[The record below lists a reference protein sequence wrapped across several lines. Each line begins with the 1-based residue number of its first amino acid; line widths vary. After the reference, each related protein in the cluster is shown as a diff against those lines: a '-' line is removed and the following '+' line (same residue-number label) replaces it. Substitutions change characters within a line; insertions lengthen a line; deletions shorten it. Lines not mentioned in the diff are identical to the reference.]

1 MSAIPVPVFRSGWKS
16 SPLTLKLAISSSEAG
31 LDTLLLVSSSQ
42 RTISPVPGPFTY
54 GAILRQAGGSRE
66 AGRAQ
71 NRPQRDPAAH
81 PILLDADRRGYAT
94 SRTWPALVQPDQ
106 QPFRD
111 PSVAPGR

>member
-1 MSAIPVPVFRSGWKS
+1 MASQP
-16 SPLTLKLAISSSEAG
+16 AG
-31 LDTLLLVSSSQ
+31 
-42 RTISPVPGPFTY
+42 
-54 GAILRQAGGSRE
+54 AAGTAARLQGFCGRLHMARFCDRRAK

-106 QPFRD
+106 QPFHD
-111 PSVAPGR
+111 PSVAPCR

>member
-1 MSAIPVPVFRSGWKS
+1 LAGTARIFRHRLHMARFCDRRAK
-16 SPLTLKLAISSSEAG
+16 
-31 LDTLLLVSSSQ
+31 
-42 RTISPVPGPFTY
+42 
-54 GAILRQAGGSRE
+54 